1 MTTSFPSFPDLPP
14 ELRNKVW
21 REALPTDVGPSLYF
35 YREKRYWRSRRLKES
50 DPQFIKGV
58 GEMALDFRTDL
69 LGGDKE
75 FHVPLAFVNQEAR
88 GIALCWLDEQGI
100 TIKQS
105 QPRRCLF
112 KRPFDCA
119 SDTLYVPDNK
129 WDDFYEEPSDRIGEP
144 DLVNQSVDVNGEIS
158 RIAISETLYMK
169 DDVIRWLPGLNSWW
183 DVTVIFVVVGAQPDP
198 QQGSCRWELEGTD
211 GRAIV
216 CYTITKL
223 ITMHAFKS
231 AIFFIFALLSACAFA
246 TFNGKFNIVN
256 YYEYKK
262 AGSNTTELQRNTAL
276 FPRKLKSEK
285 TLHLIVKNL
294 NSWTGGEFTISEQ
307 KHFYEAKATRNY
319 KNRGDAAD
327 SVQRCKS
334 AISKHANDE

>member
-1 MTTSFPSFPDLPP
+1 
-14 ELRNKVW
+14 
-21 REALPTDVGPSLYF
+21 
-35 YREKRYWRSRRLKES
+35 
-50 DPQFIKGV
+50 
-58 GEMALDFRTDL
+58 MALDFRTDL

-112 KRPFDCA
+112 KRPFDRA

-129 WDDFYEEPSDRIGEP
+129 WDDFCEEPSDRIGEP

-158 RIAISETLYMK
+158 RIAVSETLYMK

-183 DVTVIFVVVGAQPDP
+183 DVIVIFVVVGAQPDP

-216 CYTITKL
+216 WYRKTQDFEVQQGT
-223 ITMHAFKS
+223 S
-231 AIFFIFALLSACAFA
+231 
-246 TFNGKFNIVN
+246 NIV
-256 YYEYKK
+256 E
-262 AGSNTTELQRNTAL
+262 EDLH
-276 FPRKLKSEK
+276 RKIEQLARANLEEQQSFQSLP
-285 TLHLIVKNL
+285 TLEIRPV
-294 NSWTGGEFTISEQ
+294 TI
-307 KHFYEAKATRNY
+307 
-319 KNRGDAAD
+319 NR
-327 SVQRCKS
+327 VQQ
-334 AISKHANDE
+334 